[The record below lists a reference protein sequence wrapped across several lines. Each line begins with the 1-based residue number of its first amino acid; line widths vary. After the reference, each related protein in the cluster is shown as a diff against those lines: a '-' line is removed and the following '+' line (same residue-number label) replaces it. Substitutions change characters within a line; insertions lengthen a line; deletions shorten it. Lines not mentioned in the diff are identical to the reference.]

1 MIRVLDRLVIRNFLR
16 LFLLFVVGAPLLF
29 ILGDMVERVDRL
41 LEGMTLAEVLLS
53 YAFEFPKY
61 VFWSFP
67 IAGLMATVFTIQPM
81 TVHREIMAAKAGGI
95 SFRRIVAPV
104 LILGV
109 LITGAGLFLADLV
122 PVTNER
128 AAEVRGER
136 ERRQG
141 WAAQFVYLTDAGES
155 LLARQLRVHDGRMSG
170 VVILRRSDDPL
181 EPTIHIA
188 ADEAEWTE
196 DGGWV
201 LRSGFVRELLA
212 TGEERAER
220 FQELRYD
227 RLQERPEDLV
237 EAVRDEDEMT
247 RAELEALA
255 ARVIRSGGDAGRIQ
269 VKREQRLAIPVAAL
283 VIILFG
289 APLATS
295 SKRGGAAVGIGLSLA
310 TTILYLVLLR
320 LFGALGYAGLLD
332 PWIAAWAPNLI
343 FLAAG
348 LFLMIR
354 VRT

>member
-1 MIRVLDRLVIRNFLR
+1 MIRVLDRLVLRNFLR
-16 LFLLFVVGAPLLF
+16 LFFLFVIGAPLLF

-41 LEGMTLAEVLLS
+41 LEGMTLAEVLIS
-53 YAFEFPKY
+53 YAYEFPKY

-95 SFRRIVAPV
+95 SFRRIVAPI
-104 LILGV
+104 LIMGV
-109 LITGAGLFLADLV
+109 MITGAGLYLADLV
-122 PVTNER
+122 PVTNEL

-141 WAAQFVYLTDAGES
+141 WAAQFVYLTDEGES
-155 LLARQLRVHDGRMSG
+155 LLARQLRVHDGRMTG
-170 VVILRRSDDPL
+170 IVILRRGEDPSM
-181 EPTIHIA
+181 PTVHIS
-188 ADEAEWTE
+188 ADEAVWSE
-196 DGGWV
+196 DEGWV
-201 LRSGFVRELLA
+201 LRAGFVRTLLA
-212 TGEERAER
+212 SGEEQMER
-220 FQELRYD
+220 FQDLRYE
-227 RLQERPEDLV
+227 RLTERPEDLI

-255 ARVIRSGGDAGRIQ
+255 ARVIRSGGEAGRIQ

-295 SKRGGAAVGIGLSLA
+295 AKRGGAAVGIGLSLA
-310 TTILYLVLLR
+310 TTILYLVFLR
-320 LFGALGYAGLLD
+320 LFGAFGYAGLLD
-332 PWIAAWAPNLI
+332 PWVAAWAPNLI

>member
-16 LFLLFVVGAPLLF
+16 LFLLFVIGAPLLF

-41 LEGMTLAEVLLS
+41 LEGLTLSEVLLS
-53 YAFEFPKY
+53 YAYEFPQY

-104 LILGV
+104 IVLGV
-109 LITGAGLFLADLV
+109 LVTGVGLYLSDLV
-122 PVTNER
+122 PVAKER
-128 AAEVRGER
+128 AAEIRGER
-136 ERRQG
+136 EGRQG
-141 WAAQFVYLTDAGES
+141 WAAQFVYLTDTGEA

-170 VVILRRSDDPL
+170 LVILRRGEDVGT
-181 EPTIHIA
+181 PTVHIWA
-188 ADEAEWTE
+188 EEASWTE
-196 DGGWV
+196 AGGWV
-201 LRSGFVRELLA
+201 LRGGFIRELLPS
-212 TGEERAER
+212 GEERAER
-220 FQELRYD
+220 FQELAYD
-227 RLQERPEDLV
+227 RLTERPEDLV
-237 EAVRDEDEMT
+237 QAIRDEDEMT

-255 ARVIRSGGDAGRIQ
+255 ARVIRSGGDAGRLQ

-295 SKRGGAAVGIGLSLA
+295 AKRGGAAVGIGLSLA

-320 LFGALGYAGLLD
+320 LFGALGYAGLID
-332 PWIAAWAPNLI
+332 PVIAAWAPNLI
-343 FLAAG
+343 FLVAG